1 MASTLLP
8 FSFRPMTR
16 SDYRLACGLALS
28 LLAHLLLIAGV
39 RPMTTVYAPPAPLQV
54 DIRQSATAPDAPLS
68 IPASSDAVTDT
79 GPDAPAVAAAIP
91 EPVRSVPG
99 AVPGVRPDPR
109 LPLERYYT
117 SLELDVR
124 AEPLNYPPLIYP
136 QRAYQERTRGR
147 VTLRILINQR
157 GSLDEVTVLASEPR
171 GVFEEAA
178 LDAVRS
184 LQFSPAMRFGQRV
197 KSQKTIEVEF
207 DPYASIHVP

>member
-8 FSFRPMTR
+8 FPFGPASR
-16 SDYRLACGLALS
+16 SDYRLAYGLALS

-39 RPMTTVYAPPAPLQV
+39 RPMTAVYAPPAPLQV

-68 IPASSDAVTDT
+68 IPASSNAVADP
-79 GPDAPAVAAAIP
+79 GPDSPAAAVAKP
-91 EPVRSVPG
+91 EPVRPVPG
-99 AVPGVRPDPR
+99 AVPNVRPDPR

-124 AEPLNYPPLIYP
+124 AEPLNDPPLIYP

-147 VTLRILINQR
+147 VTLRILISQR
-157 GSLDEVTVLASEPR
+157 GSVDEVTVLESEPR
-171 GVFEEAA
+171 GMFEEAA

-207 DPYASIHVP
+207 DPYASIQVP